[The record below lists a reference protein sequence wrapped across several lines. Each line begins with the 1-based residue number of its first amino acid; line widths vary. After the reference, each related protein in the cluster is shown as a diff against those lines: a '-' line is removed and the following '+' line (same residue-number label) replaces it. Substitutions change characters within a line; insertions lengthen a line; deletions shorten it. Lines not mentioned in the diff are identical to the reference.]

1 MTYPEPDYD
10 AEDFAQTVAELN
22 GALEGKD
29 VATLPEEHFTWLM
42 RLLNIAPAAPHLVGL
57 DGQQFDPMD
66 PVTLTFR
73 TAWFT
78 DTIAHL
84 LKHLG
89 EHLEEALDDPWLRV
103 GAAQYHRDGS
113 NAGIHAWRCHMDQ
126 VHTALVAL
134 DQLLDATPTPLPDDA
149 YDTPF

>member
-1 MTYPEPDYD
+1 MIDAYPDDYD
-10 AEDFAQTVAELN
+10 AEDFAQTVQELN

-29 VATLPEEHFTWLM
+29 VASMCDEHFTWLI
-42 RLLNIAPAAPHLVGL
+42 RLLNIAPAAPALRVGTT
-57 DGQQFDPMD
+57 DHEPMD

-89 EHLEEALDDPWLRV
+89 EHMEEALTDPWLRV
-103 GAAQYHRDGS
+103 GAAQFHRDGS
-113 NAGIHAWRCHMDQ
+113 NAGIHAWRAHMEQ

-134 DQLLDATPTPLPDDA
+134 DQLLDATPAPLPDDA